1 MYLLMIILQKEEYLD
16 NMLSVL
22 TELGVTTAN
31 IFDSVGMGKVM
42 GYDIPL
48 FAGFRRQLEGK
59 RAFTKTIIAV
69 VDEEID
75 LFEIKDIA
83 KDYDIDFD
91 EEGTGYLFT
100 VPIKEF
106 MGKPTEWTL

>member
-1 MYLLMIILQKEEYLD
+1 MYLLIIILQKEDFLD
-16 NMLSVL
+16 NMLSIL
-22 TELGVTTAN
+22 TELGITTAN
-31 IFDSVGMGKVM
+31 IIDSVGMGKVL

-59 RAFTKTIIAV
+59 RAFTKTIMAV
-69 VDEEID
+69 VDEEVN
-75 LFEIKDIA
+75 LNEIKDIA

-100 VPIKEF
+100 VKITEF
-106 MGKPTEWTL
+106 LGKPLEWTL